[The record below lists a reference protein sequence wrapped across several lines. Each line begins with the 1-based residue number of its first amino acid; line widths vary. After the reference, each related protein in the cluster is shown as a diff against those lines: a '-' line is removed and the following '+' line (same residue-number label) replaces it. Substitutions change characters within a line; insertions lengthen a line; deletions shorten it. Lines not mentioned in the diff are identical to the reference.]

1 MWTVAT
7 LDGTEYHIDVT
18 WGDQSYGPDHDLFA
32 MTEKE
37 AYAMHPW

>member
-7 LDGTEYHIDVT
+7 LDGMEYHIDPT
-18 WGDQSYGPDHDLFA
+18 WGDQGYGPDHDLFA